1 MVRDESLVICRSRLT
16 MFIRYSIAANADEV
30 ARRFSVD
37 VPEGYQ
43 PRYNAAPTH
52 LLPVITQESQKGISF
67 FYWGA
72 PPSWANKK
80 PLGEKIINTRAEL
93 LPEKSVL
100 RKKLREKRCLIPADG
115 FYEWKKV
122 GKRVSIPYRF
132 TLKDKSQFCMA
143 GLWEEYEDVQDN
155 MNHTFTVVTTEANES
170 VAPIS
175 ERMPLILHPDAE
187 HAWLNSGDES
197 ELLSHLHPF
206 SGPLDYYSVS
216 PRVNSPEHNDR
227 LVMLPAPPA
236 DQFGNLT
243 LFD

>member
-1 MVRDESLVICRSRLT
+1 
-16 MFIRYSIAANADEV
+16 MFIRYSLAVNAGEV

-43 PRYNAAPTH
+43 PHYNAAPTH

-80 PLGEKIINTRAEL
+80 SLGEKIINTRAEL

-115 FYEWKKV
+115 FYEWKRT
-122 GKRVSIPYRF
+122 GKRTNIPYRF
-132 TLKDKSQFCMA
+132 TLKDKSQFCLA
-143 GLWEEYEDVQDN
+143 GLWEEYDDAQDK
-155 MNHTFTVVTTEANES
+155 MNHTFTVITTIANES
-170 VAPIS
+170 VTPIS
-175 ERMPLILHPDAE
+175 ERMPVILHPDAE
-187 HAWLNSGDES
+187 QAWLNSENES
-197 ELLSHLHPF
+197 ELLSLLQSF

-216 PRVNSPEHNDR
+216 PRVNSAEHNDR
-227 LVMLPAPPA
+227 LIILPAPPA

>member
-1 MVRDESLVICRSRLT
+1 

-67 FYWGA
+67 FYWGT

-80 PLGEKIINTRAEL
+80 PLGEKIINTRIEL

-122 GKRVSIPYRF
+122 GKRTSIPYRF

-143 GLWEEYEDVQDN
+143 GLWEEYEDVQDT
-155 MNHTFTVVTTEANES
+155 MNHTFTVVTTGANES

-175 ERMPLILHPDAE
+175 ERMPVILHPDAE
-187 HAWLNSGDES
+187 QAWLNSANES
-197 ELLSHLHPF
+197 ELLSLLQSF
-206 SGPLDYYSVS
+206 SGSLDYYSVS
-216 PRVNSPEHNDR
+216 PRVNAPEYNDR